1 MSHSLPSIPASSPF
15 QPEQLSTLNQVIPQ
29 LGRDQ
34 IIWLEGFLSGIR
46 NQANQAAQ
54 EAVVTKPLEL
64 TILFGSESGN
74 AEGLADSMA
83 QATKSAGWTSRVL
96 SMGDIDAQRLQGVD
110 NLLVLVSTWGEG
122 DPPEN
127 ALDFYD
133 QFMGADAPKL
143 EGTRFSVL
151 SLGDSSYEHFCKMG
165 KDFDRRLEELG
176 GQRLVT
182 RVDCDVDFDSDFES
196 WKQSVIKEF
205 ELLSQTSAPSSVLNS
220 AAPVVKEAYSR
231 KNPFPSLLKERVLL
245 NGAGSHKETI
255 HLEFDLAG
263 SGLDYT
269 VGDALAVIPHNADSM
284 VTAILDQTKLA
295 PNSQVQ
301 IKNEKLSLG
310 DALKKRL
317 DITALSVPVI
327 KRYAE
332 LANSEALNTRLMPE
346 NKKALLEYIAG
357 REIIDLLIDYPVK
370 QLQANDLVSTMRKL
384 PPRLYSIA
392 SSLQAH
398 PNEVHL
404 TVGVV
409 RYNSHGRDRKG
420 VCSSFL
426 ADDLPVG
433 QTVDVFVSP
442 NKHFKLP
449 DDPNTPLIMVGPGTG
464 IAPFRAFIEERA
476 ATGAKGKNWL
486 FFGDQHYLTDFL
498 YQTEW
503 QGYLKQGLL
512 SKLDAAFSRDQS
524 EKVYVQDR
532 MLANS
537 QELYQWLEE
546 GAYFCVCGDA
556 SRMAADVDRALHQV
570 IETAGK
576 KSAEQAADYVKQMK
590 ADKRY
595 LKDVY

>member
-1 MSHSLPSIPASSPF
+1 MSHTLPSIPASAPF
-15 QPEQLSTLNQVIPQ
+15 PKEQLSTLNQVIPK
-29 LGRDQ
+29 LDRDQ

-46 NQANQAAQ
+46 HQAHAGSQIPVESKQ
-54 EAVVTKPLEL
+54 LEL

-74 AEGLADSMA
+74 AEGLADNMA
-83 QATKSAGWTSRVL
+83 QATKSAGWRSRVL
-96 SMGDIDAQRLQGVD
+96 SMGDIDAQRLQGID

-127 ALDFYD
+127 ALEFYK
-133 QFMGADAPKL
+133 QFMGSDAPKL

-176 GQRLVT
+176 GQRLVK
-182 RVDCDVDFDSDFES
+182 RVDCDVDFDTDFEN
-196 WKQSVIKEF
+196 WKQSVLKEF
-205 ELLSQTSAPSSVLNS
+205 DQLDQTTASNSANNS
-220 AAPVVKEAYSR
+220 AAPVAKEAYSR
-231 KNPFPSLLKERVLL
+231 KNPFPSQLKERVLL
-245 NGAGSHKETI
+245 NGAGSQKETI
-255 HLEFDLAG
+255 HLELDLAG

-301 IKNEKLSLG
+301 IKSEKLSLG

-332 LANSEALNTRLMPE
+332 LANSEALNTLLLPE
-346 NKKALLEYIAG
+346 NKMALMEYIGG

-370 QLQANDLVSTMRKL
+370 DLKANDLVAIMRKL

-398 PNEVHL
+398 PDEVHL

-426 ADDLPVG
+426 ADDLSVG

-512 SKLDAAFSRDQS
+512 TKLDVAFSRDQS

-537 QELYQWLEE
+537 QELYKWLEK

-570 IETAGK
+570 IEAAGN
-576 KSAEQAADYVKQMK
+576 KSAEQAVEYVKKMK